1 MADRVVQHRAGVLDE
16 PFHVDMSG
24 RVADS
29 ASVNRVDRGRGEAH
43 VAALADLMP
52 QVSASCRSPRLGNG
66 TARGPSTLM
75 LERTHC
81 GAHCATVLYLSHCRG
96 STRTVRSSD
105 EALWSTS
112 LAAGS
117 ASLALLLATALPAA
131 AAVDRDGAYGAC
143 GGTRVPAAQSLSYGE
158 IKLMPPGRGYYYVWW
173 DDVRTTHA
181 RQGVYNGGYWRA
193 VVHRGALNDWGTYAY
208 CSQ

>member
-1 MADRVVQHRAGVLDE
+1 MKR
-16 PFHVDMSG
+16 F
-24 RVADS
+24 
-29 ASVNRVDRGRGEAH
+29 
-43 VAALADLMP
+43 
-52 QVSASCRSPRLGNG
+52 
-66 TARGPSTLM
+66 
-75 LERTHC
+75 
-81 GAHCATVLYLSHCRG
+81 
-96 STRTVRSSD
+96 
-105 EALWSTS
+105 WSTS

-117 ASLALLLATALPAA
+117 ASLALLRATALPAA

-173 DDVRTTHA
+173 DDVWTTHA

>member
-1 MADRVVQHRAGVLDE
+1 MLKPVADRVVQHRAGVLDE

-81 GAHCATVLYLSHCRG
+81 GAHCATVLYLSH
-96 STRTVRSSD
+96 
-105 EALWSTS
+105 
-112 LAAGS
+112 
-117 ASLALLLATALPAA
+117 
-131 AAVDRDGAYGAC
+131 
-143 GGTRVPAAQSLSYGE
+143 
-158 IKLMPPGRGYYYVWW
+158 
-173 DDVRTTHA
+173 
-181 RQGVYNGGYWRA
+181 
-193 VVHRGALNDWGTYAY
+193 
-208 CSQ
+208 